1 MTEQQRII
9 DLSRYCDTG
18 SLVISGRPKGE
29 ELRKKLDLDSEDT
42 RPHPVDVIVPDHII
56 SLNSSFFLGL
66 FAQSVQTLGTD
77 RFDAKYIFHAIP
89 EIWEDIEEGKREALE
104 ESNPLPVARL

>member
-1 MTEQQRII
+1 MNLEDRSI
-9 DLSRYCDTG
+9 DFARYCDAC

-29 ELRKKLDLDSEDT
+29 LLRQKLQLDLEDR
-42 RPHPVDVIVPDHII
+42 RPEPVDVHVPEHII

-66 FAQSVQTLGTD
+66 FAPSVQRLGGEG
-77 RFDAKYIFHAIP
+77 FDAKYRFHAIP

-104 ESNPLPVARL
+104 ESNPLPVLQA